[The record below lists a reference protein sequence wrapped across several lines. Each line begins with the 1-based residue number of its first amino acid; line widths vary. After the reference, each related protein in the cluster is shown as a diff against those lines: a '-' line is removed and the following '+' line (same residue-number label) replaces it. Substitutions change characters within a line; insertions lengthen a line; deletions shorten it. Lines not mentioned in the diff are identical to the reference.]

1 MTVDNTHDLPVDWSM
16 SSSSS
21 TSIDE
26 AEQRVEA
33 IKMDVSKLELS
44 PRVSFSETSTLSV
57 YKRDEAYSK
66 EKSYSSAEY
75 ELLKLE
81 TLLDARRVK
90 ELISRAPPVST
101 KDSVKFL
108 IERGFIEIAD
118 LVGIEHCVLGNGGF
132 ARKTRKLHAKK
143 VLQQQQ
149 KQRRHQSGHLS
160 ESLAKVAT
168 DSSLKSTH
176 HARMRAAVVAAA
188 KAA

>member
-16 SSSSS
+16 SSSS
-21 TSIDE
+21 SIDE

-66 EKSYSSAEY
+66 ERSYSSAEY

-108 IERGFIEIAD
+108 IERGCFIEIAG

-132 ARKTRKLHAKK
+132 ARKTR
-143 VLQQQQ
+143 
-149 KQRRHQSGHLS
+149 
-160 ESLAKVAT
+160 
-168 DSSLKSTH
+168 
-176 HARMRAAVVAAA
+176 
-188 KAA
+188 